1 MSKKDFEAI
10 ARTMSQ
16 VMPENEDS
24 LAYGQWALTCASL
37 ALRFSA
43 RYPRFD
49 EEKFLAAC
57 EQ

>member
-16 VMPENEDS
+16 VMPEKDS
-24 LAYGQWALTCASL
+24 LAYGQWELTCASL
-37 ALRFSA
+37 ALKFSYL
-43 RYPRFD
+43 YPQFD